1 MSLRE
6 KLAGIKTD
14 NLADLADIMDMADSI
29 ESDLANANSVIA
41 DKDKEI
47 AGLKEQNN
55 KLYARIILSET
66 GGKEENETPES
77 WQDMEGDEALNA
89 FFEQEG
95 KELWQ

>member
-55 KLYARIILSET
+55 KLYARIILEQT
-66 GGKEENETPES
+66 GGKEEETPES
-77 WQDMEGDEALNA
+77 WRDMEGEEALNA
-89 FFEQEG
+89 FFETEG